1 MTWSGYHRAA
11 KPLACI
17 VAMLALSGCMSIESV
32 ESGRYEPDRS
42 GRYATPIGGAP
53 AIANETPYSE
63 ALRCMAAYTALRP
76 LRIAVGEIADYTGAQ
91 SESGGR
97 KITQGAAL
105 MAMSALAK
113 AGVPL
118 VERFDT
124 SIADLEVK
132 YADHIGDRSAPP
144 GADRNMPAGSIPG
157 SNYYIVGGITELN
170 FNVYSEAGSIAP
182 RSGAYVMNIGLDLRL
197 VDTGT
202 LEVADIVSYQKQI
215 VGYREQPGVVEFL
228 GHDFFAG
235 GGDSALEPIQL
246 AVRSMVERAVLEMM
260 SRLYRAPP
268 HSCASAMGTPADPL
282 AGPGDRTGAPARA
295 TSTITQDQSQ
305 DDQPPES
312 DRFYRSSDSRAEPHL
327 RRQFD

>member
-1 MTWSGYHRAA
+1 MMWSGHHRAA

-32 ESGRYEPDRS
+32 ESGRYEPDRN
-42 GRYATPIGGAP
+42 GRYADPIGGAP

-63 ALRCMAAYTALRP
+63 ALRCMAAHTALRP
-76 LRIAVGEIADYTGAQ
+76 LRIAVGQIADYTGAK
-91 SESGGR
+91 SENDGR

-124 SIADLEVK
+124 SIADLEVR
-132 YADHIGDRSAPP
+132 YAGNERIGPDRNRSA
-144 GADRNMPAGSIPG
+144 GSVPG

-170 FNVYSEAGSIAP
+170 FNIYSQSGSIAP
-182 RSGAYVMNIGLDLRL
+182 RSGAYVINIGLDLRL
-197 VDTGT
+197 VDTST

-228 GHDFFAG
+228 GHDFYAG
-235 GGDSALEPIQL
+235 AGDSALEPIQL
-246 AVRSMVERAVLEMM
+246 AVRSTIERGVLEMV
-260 SRLYRAPP
+260 SRLYRTPS
-268 HSCASAMGTPADPL
+268 HSCASSIGTGADPL
-282 AGPGDRTGAPARA
+282 AGAGDRIASAATRAPSTA
-295 TSTITQDQSQ
+295 TVNDNRSLDATQPISN
-305 DDQPPES
+305 
-312 DRFYRSSDSRAEPHL
+312 RLYRNRDSAAEPRL
-327 RRQFD
+327 RRRFD